1 MEEKNLSGNESLE
14 LIARMIRSTREGLK
28 VGAGNTFLYFG
39 YFTTILSVLLFLL
52 VFFTQN
58 KIWAYGW
65 FLMFVFW
72 GIMEVRRRKKL
83 KQETVVTYTDT
94 VLATVW
100 WIIGWLFLI
109 TVLIMGLLSGIHGY
123 GDFSLMLP
131 LSLLYGGIGT
141 SITGIIIKEPSVM
154 YAPLV
159 GFAFAIYMLMQYT
172 FHEPATVDWYLY
184 FGLSFI
190 IMMIIPGHILNRKA
204 KKS

>member
-94 VLATVW
+94 VLAKVW
-100 WIIGWLFLI
+100 SRLWRLFAD
-109 TVLIMGLLSGIHGY
+109 VASFSAVWRNRDIHYRHHHQGTECDVCSF
-123 GDFSLMLP
+123 GGVCVCH
-131 LSLLYGGIGT
+131 LY
-141 SITGIIIKEPSVM
+141 
-154 YAPLV
+154 
-159 GFAFAIYMLMQYT
+159 
-172 FHEPATVDWYLY
+172 VDAVH
-184 FGLSFI
+184 F
-190 IMMIIPGHILNRKA
+190 P
-204 KKS
+204 